1 MVASSP
7 HRDVAVVA
15 AGTIGVSWTA
25 LFLAHGARVRV
36 YDPRE
41 DLDDFV
47 REGLD
52 RIAPTLDALGLP
64 AERLD
69 QRLEIAR
76 TLDDAVEGAAV
87 IQENG
92 PEKLELKRALL
103 TSIEHAADP
112 DALLLSSTSSLPA
125 TPLGAALSHPGRLLV
140 GHPFN
145 PPHLIPLV
153 EVVPGERTDAASV
166 AAAVDFYTAMGKHA
180 VVIHHEIAG
189 FVANR
194 LQAAMF
200 RECVHL
206 VAQGVVDVGELDEIV
221 TTSLGPRWAVDG
233 PFRSFHL
240 GGGDGGLN
248 AFFAHLG
255 PALEALWRDLGTPA
269 LDPATI
275 ELLTGQ
281 ADRSFGGRSEAD
293 LERDRDRGQLAVLG
307 ALASVRDQPAI
318 SSNGRV

>member
-1 MVASSP
+1 
-7 HRDVAVVA
+7 
-15 AGTIGVSWTA
+15 
-25 LFLAHGARVRV
+25 
-36 YDPRE
+36 
-41 DLDDFV
+41 
-47 REGLD
+47 
-52 RIAPTLDALGLP
+52 
-64 AERLD
+64 
-69 QRLEIAR
+69 
-76 TLDDAVEGAAV
+76 
-87 IQENG
+87 
-92 PEKLELKRALL
+92 
-103 TSIEHAADP
+103 
-112 DALLLSSTSSLPA
+112 
-125 TPLGAALSHPGRLLV
+125 
-140 GHPFN
+140 
-145 PPHLIPLV
+145 
-153 EVVPGERTDAASV
+153 
-166 AAAVDFYTAMGKHA
+166 MGKHA